1 MRVRKLEFHNFRSFR
16 GRHQISFVDPLTNG
30 VRPMTVIAGTNGSGK
45 TTILDTI
52 QELLSLL
59 QTVETTT
66 SRKTDLQDGLVYLEL
81 EFDAAEV
88 ATFFPDPATQAV
100 VPTNSLQTNNI
111 CIARGQRAL
120 APEHLAKNW
129 PDGTSIFVDHA
140 YPGALTAQVERM
152 ERGEIPLQG
161 GLIYFPDDRRIGHTN
176 GGPIEQPLQQTEWI
190 ARYGEADRWQGSLEQ
205 LWVWENYLD
214 LEQGSQEKAH
224 LKPFVS
230 TVETLLGPGRTITIR
245 EGRVRVPAPWSAN
258 GGTPALMHL
267 DQLPS
272 GEQQILLL
280 FGELA
285 RRRRP
290 GAILLIDEPE
300 ASLHPTLQRRA
311 VHQLRAFAR
320 EWNMQLIMATHSLEI
335 LRAVHETERIILDQ
349 LDATPVR
356 AMP

>member
-1 MRVRKLEFHNFRSFR
+1 MRVRELEFHNFRSFR
-16 GRHQISFVDPLTNG
+16 GRHQISFVDPLTND
-30 VRPMTVIAGTNGSGK
+30 VRPVTVIAGTNGSGK
-45 TTILDTI
+45 TTILNTI

-59 QTVETTT
+59 QTVGT
-66 SRKTDLQDGLVYLEL
+66 STPPEAELQDGLVYLEL
-81 EFDAAEV
+81 ELDASEE
-88 ATFFPDPATQAV
+88 ATFFPGPATQAI
-100 VPTNSLQTNNI
+100 TQTNRV

-129 PDGTSIFVDHA
+129 PVGTSAFVDHA
-140 YPGALTAQVERM
+140 SPKALTLQVERM

-230 TVETLLGPGRTITIR
+230 TVENLLGPGRTITIR
-245 EGRVRVPAPWSAN
+245 EGRVRVPTPWSTN
-258 GGTPALMHL
+258 GGGPTLVRL

-300 ASLHPTLQRRA
+300 ASLHPTLQRRV
-311 VHQLRAFAR
+311 VHQLRTVAR
-320 EWNMQLIMATHSLEI
+320 NWNMQLIMATHSLEI